1 LDDSVKIHPSLSRE
15 ARMKSAIRIIV
26 AFLVLLPCGESK
38 ARDTYRIWEGQ
49 ERPYYEENDL
59 EQHDKVSSVG

>member
-1 LDDSVKIHPSLSRE
+1 
-15 ARMKSAIRIIV
+15 MKSAIRIIV